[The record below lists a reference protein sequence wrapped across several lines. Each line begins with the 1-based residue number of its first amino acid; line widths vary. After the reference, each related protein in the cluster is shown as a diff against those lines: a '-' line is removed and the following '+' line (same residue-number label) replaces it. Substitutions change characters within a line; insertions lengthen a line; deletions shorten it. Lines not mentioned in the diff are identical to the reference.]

1 MIPVVLSGGSGSRLW
16 PLSRAH
22 YPKQF
27 IPLAGE
33 QTMLQDTLGRL
44 QGLQAEALSPLMICN
59 EQHRFMV
66 AEQLR
71 EINVIAKNILLEPVG
86 RNTAPAV
93 ALAALAAAP
102 DDILL
107 VLPADHVIDDIP
119 AFHRAIELACR
130 EAEKGALVTFGVV
143 PTSAQ
148 TGYGYIQVAGAA
160 DAGINTNANTNTNT
174 NTNTNANTNG
184 GLTAQR
190 IAQFVEKPDLATAQA
205 YVDSGDYYWNSG
217 MFAFKASRYLEELGR
232 YQLDMLNACRA
243 ALGAASVDLDFT
255 RIDAELFAACPADS
269 IDYAVMEKTDNAV
282 VIPLAAGWS
291 DIGSWSA
298 LWDVSEK
305 DERGNSCKGDVLMVD
320 THNSYLHTNGRLLAT
335 VGVSNLVVVETDDA
349 VLVADKSRV
358 QDVKAVVNQLQ
369 ARARSEGESHRKVYR
384 PWGMYDSI
392 AMNGRYQAKRIV
404 VKPGARLSL
413 QMHHHR
419 AEHWIVVQG
428 TGLVTRGDEKILL
441 SVNESTYIPIGMAH
455 RLENP
460 GVIPLEIIEV
470 QTGDY
475 LGEDDIVRFDDQYG
489 RVAESNTLKK

>member
-27 IPLAGE
+27 IPLASE
-33 QTMLQDTLGRL
+33 QTMLQETLGRL
-44 QGLQAEALSPLMICN
+44 QGLASQPLSPLVICN

-71 EINVIAKNILLEPVG
+71 EIDLQAKSILLEPVG

-102 DDILL
+102 DEILL
-107 VLPADHVIDDIP
+107 VLPADHVIEDMT
-119 AFHRAIELACR
+119 AFHRAIELACS

-148 TGYGYIQVAGAA
+148 TGYGYIQAASDGGA
-160 DAGINTNANTNTNT
+160 DKT
-174 NTNTNANTNG
+174 
-184 GLTAQR
+184 GLVAQR
-190 IAQFVEKPDLATAQA
+190 IQQFVEKPDLATAQA

-217 MFAFKASRYLEELGR
+217 MFAFKAARYLEELQR
-232 YQLDMLNACRA
+232 FQPAMLSACRA
-243 ALGAASVDLDFT
+243 AFDGASVDSDFT
-255 RIDAELFAACPADS
+255 RLDKVAFAACPDDS

-282 VIPLAAGWS
+282 VIPLDAGWS

-298 LWDVSEK
+298 LWDISAK
-305 DERGNSCKGDVLMVD
+305 DEQGNTCKGDVLAVD
-320 THNSYLHTNGRLLAT
+320 TENSYLHSNGRLLAT
-335 VGVSNLVVVETDDA
+335 VGIKDLVVVETDDA

-369 ARARSEGESHRKVYR
+369 AQGRSERESHRKVYR
-384 PWGMYDSI
+384 PWGFYDSI
-392 AMNGRYQAKRIV
+392 AANGRYQAKRIV
-404 VKPGARLSL
+404 VNPGARLSL
-413 QMHHHR
+413 QKHYHR
-419 AEHWIVVQG
+419 AEHWVVVQG
-428 TGLVTRGDEKILL
+428 TGLVTRGEEEVILA
-441 SVNESTYIPIGMAH
+441 VNESIYIPLGMKH

-460 GVIPLEIIEV
+460 GLIPLEIIEV

-489 RVAESNTLKK
+489 RAEEK

>member
-27 IPLAGE
+27 IPLASE
-33 QTMLQDTLGRL
+33 QTMLQETLGRL
-44 QGLQAEALSPLMICN
+44 QGLRAEALSPLVICN

-71 EINVIAKNILLEPVG
+71 EMDVVAQNILLEPVG

-107 VLPADHVIDDIP
+107 VLPADHVIENIT
-119 AFHRAIELACR
+119 AFHDAIELACS
-130 EAEKGALVTFGVV
+130 EADKGALVTFGVV
-143 PTSAQ
+143 PTSVQ
-148 TGYGYIQVAGAA
+148 TGYGYIQAASTEGA
-160 DAGINTNANTNTNT
+160 
-174 NTNTNANTNG
+174 
-184 GLTAQR
+184 GLTAQS
-190 IAQFVEKPDLATAQA
+190 IQQFVEKPDLATAQT
-205 YVDSGDYYWNSG
+205 YVDSGDYFWNSG
-217 MFAFKASRYLEELGR
+217 MFAFKASRYLDELES
-232 YQLDMLNACRA
+232 YQPEMLSACRA
-243 ALGAASVDLDFT
+243 AFEGASVDLDFT
-255 RIDAELFAACPADS
+255 RLDEVAFSACPDDS
-269 IDYAVMEKTDNAV
+269 IDYAVMEKTDSAV
-282 VIPLAAGWS
+282 VIPLDAGWS

-298 LWDVSEK
+298 LWDISDK
-305 DERGNSCKGDVLMVD
+305 DEQGNTCKGDVLAVD
-320 THNSYLHTNGRLLAT
+320 THDSYLHTNGRLLAT
-335 VGVSNLVVVETDDA
+335 VGVKDLVVVETDDA

-369 ARARSEGESHRKVYR
+369 AQGRSERESHRKVYR

-392 AMNGRYQAKRIV
+392 AANGRYQTKRIV
-404 VKPGARLSL
+404 VNPGARLSL
-413 QMHHHR
+413 QKHYHR
-419 AEHWIVVQG
+419 AEHWVVVQG
-428 TGLVTRGDEKILL
+428 TGLVTRGDEEVIL
-441 SVNESTYIPIGMAH
+441 SVNESIYIPIGMKH

-489 RVAESNTLKK
+489 RAEKK

>member
-27 IPLAGE
+27 IPLASE
-33 QTMLQDTLGRL
+33 QTMLQETLGRL
-44 QGLQAEALSPLMICN
+44 QGLHSEALSPLVICN

-71 EINVIAKNILLEPVG
+71 EMDVVAQNILLEPVG

-107 VLPADHVIDDIP
+107 VLPADHVIENIT
-119 AFHRAIELACR
+119 AFHSAIELACS
-130 EAEKGALVTFGVV
+130 EAVKGALVTFGVV

-148 TGYGYIQVAGAA
+148 TGYGYIQAA
-160 DAGINTNANTNTNT
+160 STGKLGEG
-174 NTNTNANTNG
+174 G
-184 GLTAQR
+184 GLTAHS
-190 IAQFVEKPDLATAQA
+190 IHQFVEKPDLATAQA

-217 MFAFKASRYLEELGR
+217 MFAFKAGRYLEELTR
-232 YQLDMLNACRA
+232 YQPEMLSACQA
-243 ALGAASVDLDFT
+243 AFDGASVDLDFT
-255 RIDAELFAACPADS
+255 RLDKAAFSACPDDS

-282 VIPLAAGWS
+282 VIPLDAGWS

-298 LWDVSEK
+298 LWDISDK
-305 DERGNSCKGDVLMVD
+305 DEQGNTCKGDVLAVD
-320 THNSYLHTNGRLLAT
+320 THDSYLHTNGRLLAT
-335 VGVSNLVVVETDDA
+335 VGIKDLVVVETDDA

-358 QDVKAVVNQLQ
+358 QDVKTVVNQLQ
-369 ARARSEGESHRKVYR
+369 AQGRSERESHRKVYR

-392 AMNGRYQAKRIV
+392 AANGRYQTKRIV
-404 VKPGARLSL
+404 VNPGARLSL
-413 QMHHHR
+413 QKHYHR
-419 AEHWIVVQG
+419 AEHWVVVQG
-428 TGLVTRGDEKILL
+428 TGLVTRGDEEVIL
-441 SVNESTYIPIGMAH
+441 SVNESIYIPIGMKH
-455 RLENP
+455 RLDNP
-460 GVIPLEIIEV
+460 GIIPLEIIEV

-489 RVAESNTLKK
+489 RAEEK

>member
-27 IPLAGE
+27 IPLASE
-33 QTMLQDTLGRL
+33 QTMLQETLSRL
-44 QGLQAEALSPLMICN
+44 QGLSAEALSPLVICN

-71 EINVIAKNILLEPVG
+71 EMDVVAKNILLEPVG

-107 VLPADHVIDDIP
+107 VLPADHVIENIT
-119 AFHRAIELACR
+119 AFHSAIELACS
-130 EAEKGALVTFGVV
+130 EAERGALVTFGVV
-143 PTSAQ
+143 PTAAE
-148 TGYGYIQVAGAA
+148 TGYGYIQAA
-160 DAGINTNANTNTNT
+160 STGKSDEST
-174 NTNTNANTNG
+174 
-184 GLTAQR
+184 GLTAHSIQ
-190 IAQFVEKPDLATAQA
+190 QFVEKPDLATAQA

-217 MFAFKASRYLEELGR
+217 MFAFKAGRYLEELER
-232 YQLDMLNACRA
+232 YQPEMLSACRA
-243 ALGAASVDLDFT
+243 AFDGASVDLDFT
-255 RIDAELFAACPADS
+255 RLDKAAFSACPDDS
-269 IDYAVMEKTDNAV
+269 IDYAVMEKTDSAV
-282 VIPLAAGWS
+282 VIPLDAGWS

-298 LWDVSEK
+298 LWDISEK
-305 DERGNSCKGDVLMVD
+305 DDQGNTCKGDVLAVD
-320 THNSYLHTNGRLLAT
+320 THDSYLHTNGRLLAT
-335 VGVSNLVVVETDDA
+335 VGIKDLVVVETDDA

-358 QDVKAVVNQLQ
+358 QDVKTIVNQLQ
-369 ARARSEGESHRKVYR
+369 AQGRGERESHRKVYR

-392 AMNGRYQAKRIV
+392 AANGRYQAKRIV

-413 QMHHHR
+413 QKHYHR
-419 AEHWIVVQG
+419 AEHWVVVQG
-428 TGLVTRGDEKILL
+428 TGLVTRGDDEVML
-441 SVNESTYIPIGMAH
+441 SVNESIYIPIGTKH

-489 RVAESNTLKK
+489 RAEKK

>member
-27 IPLAGE
+27 IPLASE
-33 QTMLQDTLGRL
+33 QTMLQETLGRL
-44 QGLQAEALSPLMICN
+44 QGLHSEALSPLVICN

-71 EINVIAKNILLEPVG
+71 EMDLVAQNILLEPVG

-93 ALAALAAAP
+93 ALAALAATP

-107 VLPADHVIDDIP
+107 VLPADHVINDIG
-119 AFHRAIELACR
+119 AFHSAIELACR

-148 TGYGYIQVAGAA
+148 TGYGYIQAA
-160 DAGINTNANTNTNT
+160 S
-174 NTNTNANTNG
+174 G
-184 GLTAQR
+184 GKLGEDGLAAQR
-190 IAQFVEKPDLATAQA
+190 IQQFVEKPDLATAQA

-217 MFAFKASRYLEELGR
+217 MFAFKAGRYLEELAR
-232 YQLDMLNACRA
+232 YQPAMLNACRA
-243 ALGAASVDLDFT
+243 AFDGASVDLDFT
-255 RIDAELFAACPADS
+255 RLDKAAFSACPDDS
-269 IDYAVMEKTDNAV
+269 IDYAVMEKTDSAV
-282 VIPLAAGWS
+282 VIPLDAGWS

-298 LWDVSEK
+298 LWDISEK
-305 DERGNSCKGDVLMVD
+305 DAQGNTCKGDVLAVD
-320 THNSYLHTNGRLLAT
+320 THDSYLHTNGRLLAT
-335 VGVSNLVVVETDDA
+335 VGIKNLVVVETDDA

-369 ARARSEGESHRKVYR
+369 AQGRSERESHRKVYR

-392 AMNGRYQAKRIV
+392 AANGRYQTKRIV
-404 VKPGARLSL
+404 VNPGARLSL
-413 QMHHHR
+413 QKHYHR
-419 AEHWIVVQG
+419 AEHWVVVQG
-428 TGLVTRGDEKILL
+428 TGLVTRGDEEVIL
-441 SVNESTYIPIGMAH
+441 SVNESIYIPIGMKH

-489 RVAESNTLKK
+489 RAEEK

>member
-27 IPLAGE
+27 IPLASE
-33 QTMLQDTLGRL
+33 KTMLQETLGRL
-44 QGLQAEALSPLMICN
+44 QGLHSEALSPLVICN

-71 EINVIAKNILLEPVG
+71 EIDVTAQHILLEPVG

-93 ALAALAAAP
+93 ALAALAAAS

-107 VLPADHVIDDIP
+107 VLPADHAINDVKS
-119 AFHRAIELACR
+119 FHCAIELACS
-130 EAEKGALVTFGVV
+130 EAEQGALVTFGVV

-148 TGYGYIQVAGAA
+148 TGYGYIQASNNEAVPVAG
-160 DAGINTNANTNTNT
+160 
-174 NTNTNANTNG
+174 
-184 GLTAQR
+184 LSAQGVE
-190 IAQFVEKPDLATAQA
+190 QFVEKPDLATAQA

-217 MFAFKASRYLEELGR
+217 MFAFKAGRYLEELAR
-232 YQLDMLNACRA
+232 YQPEMLNACRA
-243 ALGAASVDLDFT
+243 AFDGASVDMDFMRLDKAAFS
-255 RIDAELFAACPADS
+255 ACPDDS
-269 IDYAVMEKTDNAV
+269 IDYAVMEKTDNAL
-282 VIPLAAGWS
+282 VIPLDAGWS

-298 LWDVSEK
+298 LWDISDK
-305 DERGNSCKGDVLMVD
+305 DAQGNTCKGDVLAVD
-320 THNSYLHTNGRLLAT
+320 TENSYLHTNGRLLAT
-335 VGVSNLVVVETDDA
+335 VGIKDLVVVETDDA

-358 QDVKAVVNQLQ
+358 QDVKEVVNRLQ
-369 ARARSEGESHRKVYR
+369 AAGRSERESHRKVYR
-384 PWGMYDSI
+384 PWGFYDSL
-392 AMNGRYQAKRIV
+392 AANGRYQTKRIV
-404 VKPGARLSL
+404 VNPGARLSL
-413 QMHHHR
+413 QKHYHR
-419 AEHWIVVQG
+419 AEHWVVVQG
-428 TGLVTRGDEKILL
+428 TGLVTRGDEEVIL
-441 SVNESTYIPIGMAH
+441 SVNESIYIPIGMKH

-489 RVAESNTLKK
+489 RAEGK

>member
-27 IPLAGE
+27 IPLASE
-33 QTMLQDTLGRL
+33 QTMLQETLSRL
-44 QGLQAEALSPLMICN
+44 QGLQSEALSPLVICN

-71 EINVIAKNILLEPVG
+71 EMDLTAQGILLEPVG

-93 ALAALAAAP
+93 ALAALAAAE
-102 DDILL
+102 DEVLL
-107 VLPADHVIDDIP
+107 VLPADHVINDIA
-119 AFHRAIELACR
+119 AFHSAIALACS

-148 TGYGYIQVAGAA
+148 TGYGYIQAA
-160 DAGINTNANTNTNT
+160 SGGELDE
-174 NTNTNANTNG
+174 G
-184 GLTAQR
+184 GLAAQR
-190 IAQFVEKPDLATAQA
+190 IQQFVEKPDLATAQA

-217 MFAFKASRYLEELGR
+217 MFAFKAGRYLEELER
-232 YQLDMLNACRA
+232 YQPEMLNACRA
-243 ALGAASVDLDFT
+243 AFEGASVDMDFT
-255 RIDAELFAACPADS
+255 RLDKAAFAACPDDS
-269 IDYAVMEKTDNAV
+269 IDYAVMEKTDSAV
-282 VIPLAAGWS
+282 VIPLDAGWS

-298 LWDVSEK
+298 LWDISEK
-305 DERGNSCKGDVLMVD
+305 DAQGNTCKGDVLAVD
-320 THNSYLHTNGRLLAT
+320 THDSYLHTNGRLLAT
-335 VGVSNLVVVETDDA
+335 VGIKNLVVVETDDA

-369 ARARSEGESHRKVYR
+369 AQGRSERESHRKVYR

-392 AMNGRYQAKRIV
+392 AANGRYQTKRIV
-404 VKPGARLSL
+404 VNPGARLSL

-419 AEHWIVVQG
+419 AEHWVVVQG
-428 TGLVTRGDEKILL
+428 TGLVTRGDEEVIL
-441 SVNESTYIPIGMAH
+441 SVNESIYIPIGMKH

-489 RVAESNTLKK
+489 RAEEK

>member
-27 IPLAGE
+27 IPLASE
-33 QTMLQDTLGRL
+33 QTMLQETLGRL
-44 QGLQAEALSPLMICN
+44 QGLSADTLSPLVICN

-71 EINVIAKNILLEPVG
+71 EMDVVAQNILLEPVG

-93 ALAALAAAP
+93 ALAALAANA

-107 VLPADHVIDDIP
+107 VLPADHVIDDIS
-119 AFHRAIELACR
+119 AFHSAIELACS
-130 EAEKGALVTFGVV
+130 EAEKGSLVTFGVV

-148 TGYGYIQVAGAA
+148 TGYGYIQAA
-160 DAGINTNANTNTNT
+160 SDGKPGE
-174 NTNTNANTNG
+174 G
-184 GLTAQR
+184 GLAAQR

-217 MFAFKASRYLEELGR
+217 MFAFKAGRYLEELAR
-232 YQLDMLNACRA
+232 YQPEILNACRA
-243 ALGAASVDLDFT
+243 AFDGASVDCDFT
-255 RIDAELFAACPADS
+255 RLDKAAFAACPDDS
-269 IDYAVMEKTDNAV
+269 IDYAVMEKTESAV
-282 VIPLAAGWS
+282 VIPLDAGWS

-298 LWDVSEK
+298 LWDISDK
-305 DERGNSCKGDVLMVD
+305 DAQGNTCKGDVLAVD
-320 THNSYLHTNGRLLAT
+320 THDSYLHTNGRLLAT
-335 VGVSNLVVVETDDA
+335 VGIKNLVVVETDDA

-358 QDVKAVVNQLQ
+358 QDVKAVVNQLKAQ
-369 ARARSEGESHRKVYR
+369 GRSERESHRKVYR

-392 AMNGRYQAKRIV
+392 AANGRYQTKRIV
-404 VKPGARLSL
+404 VNPGARLSL
-413 QMHHHR
+413 QKHYHR
-419 AEHWIVVQG
+419 AEHWVVVQG
-428 TGLVTRGDEKILL
+428 TGLVTRGDEEVIL
-441 SVNESTYIPIGMAH
+441 SVNESIYIPIGMKH

-489 RVAESNTLKK
+489 RAEEK

>member
-27 IPLAGE
+27 IPLASE
-33 QTMLQDTLGRL
+33 QTMLQETLGRL
-44 QGLQAEALSPLMICN
+44 QGLHSEALSPLVICN
-59 EQHRFMV
+59 EQHRFIV

-71 EINVIAKNILLEPVG
+71 EIDLVAQNILLEPVG

-93 ALAALAAAP
+93 ALAALAASS

-107 VLPADHVIDDIP
+107 VLPADHVINDIG
-119 AFHRAIELACR
+119 AFHSAIELACS

-148 TGYGYIQVAGAA
+148 TGYGYIQAASAGKSDEGAELA
-160 DAGINTNANTNTNT
+160 
-174 NTNTNANTNG
+174 
-184 GLTAQR
+184 AQR
-190 IAQFVEKPDLATAQA
+190 IQQFVEKPDLATAQA

-217 MFAFKASRYLEELGR
+217 MFAFKAGRYLEELER
-232 YQLDMLNACRA
+232 YQPEILNACRA
-243 ALGAASVDLDFT
+243 AFDGASVDCDFT
-255 RIDAELFAACPADS
+255 RLDKAAFAACPDDS
-269 IDYAVMEKTDNAV
+269 IDYAVMEKTESAV
-282 VIPLAAGWS
+282 VIPLDAGWS

-298 LWDVSEK
+298 LWDISDK
-305 DERGNSCKGDVLMVD
+305 DAQGNTCKGDVLAVD
-320 THNSYLHTNGRLLAT
+320 THDSYLHTNGRLLAT
-335 VGVSNLVVVETDDA
+335 VGIKNLVVVETDDA

-358 QDVKAVVNQLQ
+358 QDVKAVVNQLKAQ
-369 ARARSEGESHRKVYR
+369 GRSERESHRKVYR

-392 AMNGRYQAKRIV
+392 AANGRYQTKRIV
-404 VKPGARLSL
+404 VNPGARLSL
-413 QMHHHR
+413 QKHYHR
-419 AEHWIVVQG
+419 AEHWVVVQG
-428 TGLVTRGDEKILL
+428 TGLVTRGDEEVIL
-441 SVNESTYIPIGMAH
+441 SVNESIYIPIGMKH

-489 RVAESNTLKK
+489 RAEEK

>member
-27 IPLAGE
+27 IPLASE
-33 QTMLQDTLGRL
+33 QTMLQETLGRL
-44 QGLQAEALSPLMICN
+44 QGFHAEALSPLVICN

-71 EINVIAKNILLEPVG
+71 EMELEAKNILLEPVG

-93 ALAALAAAP
+93 ALAALAASP

-107 VLPADHVIDDIP
+107 ILPADHVIDDVS
-119 AFHRAIELACR
+119 AFHTAIELACG

-143 PTSAQ
+143 PTAAQ
-148 TGYGYIQVAGAA
+148 TGYGYIQAA
-160 DAGINTNANTNTNT
+160 SDGKSAE
-174 NTNTNANTNG
+174 G
-184 GLTAQR
+184 GLSALR
-190 IAQFVEKPDLATAQA
+190 IQQFVEKPDLATAQA

-232 YQLDMLNACRA
+232 FQPEMLRACRA
-243 ALGAASVDLDFT
+243 AFDGASVDSDFT
-255 RIDAELFAACPADS
+255 RLDKAAFSACPSDS

-282 VIPLAAGWS
+282 VIPLDAGWS

-298 LWDVSEK
+298 LWDISDK
-305 DERGNSCKGDVLMVD
+305 DEQGNTCKGDVLTVD

-335 VGVSNLVVVETDDA
+335 VGIKDLVVVETDDA

-358 QDVKAVVNQLQ
+358 QDVKAVVNRLQ
-369 ARARSEGESHRKVYR
+369 AEGRSERESHRKVYR
-384 PWGMYDSI
+384 PWGFYDSL
-392 AMNGRYQAKRIV
+392 AANGRYQTKRIV
-404 VKPGARLSL
+404 VNPGARLSL
-413 QMHHHR
+413 QKHYHR
-419 AEHWIVVQG
+419 AEHWVVVQG
-428 TGLVTRGDEKILL
+428 TGLVTRGDEEVIL
-441 SVNESTYIPIGMAH
+441 SVNESIYIPIGMKH

-475 LGEDDIVRFDDQYG
+475 LGEDDIVRYDDQYG
-489 RVAESNTLKK
+489 RAAEK

>member
-27 IPLAGE
+27 IPLASE
-33 QTMLQDTLGRL
+33 QTMLQATLGRL
-44 QGLQAEALSPLMICN
+44 QGLGVEALLPLVICN

-71 EINVIAKNILLEPVG
+71 EIEVVAQNILLEPVG

-93 ALAALAAAP
+93 ALAALAAGP

-107 VLPADHVIDDIP
+107 VLPADHVIENIT
-119 AFHRAIELACR
+119 AFHSAIELARC

-148 TGYGYIQVAGAA
+148 TGYGYIQA
-160 DAGINTNANTNTNT
+160 ANT
-174 NTNTNANTNG
+174 G
-184 GLTAQR
+184 SSGLIAQS
-190 IAQFVEKPDLATAQA
+190 IKQFVEKPDLATAQA
-205 YVDSGDYYWNSG
+205 YVASGDYYWNSG

-232 YQLDMLNACRA
+232 YQPEILSACRA
-243 ALGAASVDLDFT
+243 AFDGASVDLDFT
-255 RIDAELFAACPADS
+255 RLDKATFSVCPDDS
-269 IDYAVMEKTDNAV
+269 IDYAVMEKTDSAV
-282 VIPLAAGWS
+282 VIPLDAGWS

-298 LWDVSEK
+298 LWDISEK
-305 DERGNSCKGDVLMVD
+305 DEQGNTCKGDVLVVD
-320 THNSYLHTNGRLLAT
+320 THDSYLHTNGRLLAT
-335 VGVSNLVVVETDDA
+335 VGIKGLVVVETDDA
-349 VLVADKSRV
+349 VLVADKGRV
-358 QDVKAVVNQLQ
+358 QDVKTVVNQLQ
-369 ARARSEGESHRKVYR
+369 AQGRSERESHRKVYR

-392 AMNGRYQAKRIV
+392 AANGRYQTKRIV
-404 VKPGARLSL
+404 VNPGARLSL
-413 QMHHHR
+413 QKHYHR
-419 AEHWIVVQG
+419 AEHWVVVQG
-428 TGLVTRGDEKILL
+428 TGLVTRGDEEVIL
-441 SVNESTYIPIGMAH
+441 SVNESIYIPIGMKH

-489 RVAESNTLKK
+489 RAEKK

>member
-27 IPLAGE
+27 IPLASE
-33 QTMLQDTLGRL
+33 QTMLQETLGRL
-44 QGLQAEALSPLMICN
+44 QGLSAEALSPLVICN

-71 EINVIAKNILLEPVG
+71 ELDVLAKGILLEPVG

-102 DDILL
+102 DEILL
-107 VLPADHVIDDIP
+107 VLPADHVINDIG
-119 AFHRAIELACR
+119 AFHSAIELACR

-148 TGYGYIQVAGAA
+148 TGYGYIQAASEGVASE
-160 DAGINTNANTNTNT
+160 
-174 NTNTNANTNG
+174 G
-184 GLTAQR
+184 GLVAQR
-190 IAQFVEKPDLATAQA
+190 IQQFVEKPDLATAQA

-217 MFAFKASRYLEELGR
+217 MFAFKAGRYLEELAR
-232 YQLDMLNACRA
+232 FQPDMLNACRA
-243 ALGAASVDLDFT
+243 AFDGARVDMDFT
-255 RIDAELFAACPADS
+255 RLDKAAFSACPDDS

-282 VIPLAAGWS
+282 VIPLDAGWS

-298 LWDVSEK
+298 LWDISAK
-305 DERGNSCKGDVLMVD
+305 DEQGNSCKGDVLAVD
-320 THNSYLHTNGRLLAT
+320 THDSYLHSNGRLLAT
-335 VGVSNLVVVETDDA
+335 VGIKDLVVVETDDA
-349 VLVADKSRV
+349 ILVADKSRV
-358 QDVKAVVNQLQ
+358 QDVKTVVNQLKAQ
-369 ARARSEGESHRKVYR
+369 GRSERESHRKVYR
-384 PWGMYDSI
+384 PWGFYDSI
-392 AMNGRYQAKRIV
+392 AANGRYQAKRIV
-404 VKPGARLSL
+404 VNPGARLSL
-413 QMHHHR
+413 QKHYHR
-419 AEHWIVVQG
+419 AEHWVVVQG
-428 TGLVTRGDEKILL
+428 TGLVTRGEEELTL
-441 SVNESTYIPIGMAH
+441 AVNESIYIPIGMKH

-460 GVIPLEIIEV
+460 GRIPLEIIEV

-489 RVAESNTLKK
+489 RAEEK

>member
-27 IPLAGE
+27 IPLASE
-33 QTMLQDTLGRL
+33 QTMLQETLGRL
-44 QGLQAEALSPLMICN
+44 QGLSADTLSPLVICN

-71 EINVIAKNILLEPVG
+71 EMDVVAQNILLEPVG

-93 ALAALAAAP
+93 ALAALAANA

-107 VLPADHVIDDIP
+107 VLPADHVIDDIS
-119 AFHRAIELACR
+119 AFHSAIELACS

-148 TGYGYIQVAGAA
+148 TGYGYIQAA
-160 DAGINTNANTNTNT
+160 SDGKPGE
-174 NTNTNANTNG
+174 G
-184 GLTAQR
+184 GLAAQR

-217 MFAFKASRYLEELGR
+217 MFAFKAGRYLEELER
-232 YQLDMLNACRA
+232 YQPEILNACRA
-243 ALGAASVDLDFT
+243 AFDGASVDCDFT
-255 RIDAELFAACPADS
+255 RLDKAAFAACPDDS
-269 IDYAVMEKTDNAV
+269 IDYAVMEKTESAV
-282 VIPLAAGWS
+282 VIPLDAGWS

-298 LWDVSEK
+298 LWDISDK
-305 DERGNSCKGDVLMVD
+305 DAQGNTCKGDVLAVD
-320 THNSYLHTNGRLLAT
+320 THDSYLHTNGRLLAT
-335 VGVSNLVVVETDDA
+335 VGIKNLVVVETDDA

-358 QDVKAVVNQLQ
+358 QDVKAVVNQLKAQ
-369 ARARSEGESHRKVYR
+369 GRSERESHRKVYR

-392 AMNGRYQAKRIV
+392 AANGRYQTKRIV
-404 VKPGARLSL
+404 VNPGARLSL
-413 QMHHHR
+413 QKHYHR
-419 AEHWIVVQG
+419 AEHWVVVQG
-428 TGLVTRGDEKILL
+428 TGLVTRGDEEVIL
-441 SVNESTYIPIGMAH
+441 SVNESIYIPIGMKH

-489 RVAESNTLKK
+489 RAEEK

>member
-27 IPLAGE
+27 IPLASE
-33 QTMLQDTLGRL
+33 QTMLQETLGRL
-44 QGLQAEALSPLMICN
+44 QGLRAEALSPLVICN

-71 EINVIAKNILLEPVG
+71 EMDVVAQNILLEPVG

-107 VLPADHVIDDIP
+107 VLPADHVIENIT
-119 AFHRAIELACR
+119 AFHSAIELACS

-148 TGYGYIQVAGAA
+148 TGYGYIQAA
-160 DAGINTNANTNTNT
+160 SAEAS
-174 NTNTNANTNG
+174 
-184 GLTAQR
+184 GLTAHSIQ
-190 IAQFVEKPDLATAQA
+190 QFVEKPDLATAQA

-217 MFAFKASRYLEELGR
+217 MFAFKAGRYLEELER
-232 YQLDMLNACRA
+232 YQPEMLSACRA
-243 ALGAASVDLDFT
+243 AFDGSSVDLDFT
-255 RIDAELFAACPADS
+255 RLDEAAFSACPDDS
-269 IDYAVMEKTDNAV
+269 IDYAVMEKTDSAV
-282 VIPLAAGWS
+282 VIPLDAGWS

-298 LWDVSEK
+298 LWDISEK
-305 DERGNSCKGDVLMVD
+305 DEQGNTCKGDVLAVD
-320 THNSYLHTNGRLLAT
+320 THDSYLHTNGRLLAT
-335 VGVSNLVVVETDDA
+335 VGIKDLVVVETDDA

-358 QDVKAVVNQLQ
+358 QDVKTVVNQLQ
-369 ARARSEGESHRKVYR
+369 AQGRSERESHRKVYR

-392 AMNGRYQAKRIV
+392 AANSRYQTKRIV
-404 VKPGARLSL
+404 VNPGARLSL
-413 QMHHHR
+413 QKHYHR
-419 AEHWIVVQG
+419 AEHWVVVQG
-428 TGLVTRGDEKILL
+428 TGLVTRGDEEVVL
-441 SVNESTYIPIGMAH
+441 SVNESVYIPIGMTH

-489 RVAESNTLKK
+489 RVEEK

>member
-27 IPLAGE
+27 IPLASE
-33 QTMLQDTLGRL
+33 QTMLQETLGRL
-44 QGLQAEALSPLMICN
+44 QSLSTEALSPLVICN

-71 EINVIAKNILLEPVG
+71 EMDLVAKNILLEPVG

-107 VLPADHVIDDIP
+107 VLPADHVINDIS
-119 AFHRAIELACR
+119 AFHSAIELACS

-143 PTSAQ
+143 PTAAE
-148 TGYGYIQVAGAA
+148 TGYGYIQAVSTGKS
-160 DAGINTNANTNTNT
+160 DEST
-174 NTNTNANTNG
+174 
-184 GLTAQR
+184 GLTAHSIQ
-190 IAQFVEKPDLATAQA
+190 QFVEKPDLATAQA

-217 MFAFKASRYLEELGR
+217 MFAFKAGRYLEELER
-232 YQLDMLNACRA
+232 YQPEMLNACRA
-243 ALGAASVDLDFT
+243 AFDGASVDCDFT
-255 RIDAELFAACPADS
+255 RLDKEAFAACPDDS
-269 IDYAVMEKTDNAV
+269 IDYAVMEKTDSAV
-282 VIPLAAGWS
+282 VIPLDAGWS

-298 LWDVSEK
+298 LWDISDK
-305 DERGNSCKGDVLMVD
+305 DTQGNTCKGDVLTVD
-320 THNSYLHTNGRLLAT
+320 THDSYLHTNGRLLAT
-335 VGVSNLVVVETDDA
+335 VGIKNLVVVETDDA

-369 ARARSEGESHRKVYR
+369 AQGRGERDSHRKVYR

-392 AMNGRYQAKRIV
+392 AANGRYQTKRIV
-404 VKPGARLSL
+404 VNPGARLSL
-413 QMHHHR
+413 QKHYHR
-419 AEHWIVVQG
+419 AEHWVVVQG
-428 TGLVTRGDEKILL
+428 TGLVTRGDEEVML
-441 SVNESTYIPIGMAH
+441 SVNESIYIPIGMKH

-475 LGEDDIVRFDDQYG
+475 LGEDDIVRYDDQYG
-489 RVAESNTLKK
+489 RAEEK

>member
-27 IPLAGE
+27 IPLVSE
-33 QTMLQDTLGRL
+33 QTMLQETLGRL
-44 QGLQAEALSPLMICN
+44 QGLHSKALSPLVICN

-71 EINVIAKNILLEPVG
+71 EMDVVAKNILLEPVG

-107 VLPADHVIDDIP
+107 VLPADHVIENIT
-119 AFHRAIELACR
+119 AFHSAIELACS
-130 EAEKGALVTFGVV
+130 EAERGALVTFGVV
-143 PTSAQ
+143 PTAAE
-148 TGYGYIQVAGAA
+148 TGYGYIQAA
-160 DAGINTNANTNTNT
+160 STGKSDEST
-174 NTNTNANTNG
+174 
-184 GLTAQR
+184 GLTAHSIQ
-190 IAQFVEKPDLATAQA
+190 QFVEKPDLATAQA

-217 MFAFKASRYLEELGR
+217 MFAFKAGRYLEELER
-232 YQLDMLNACRA
+232 YQPEMLSACRA
-243 ALGAASVDLDFT
+243 AFDGASVDLDFT
-255 RIDAELFAACPADS
+255 RLDKAAFSACPDDS
-269 IDYAVMEKTDNAV
+269 IDYAVMEKTDSAV
-282 VIPLAAGWS
+282 VIPLDAGWS

-298 LWDVSEK
+298 LWDISEK
-305 DERGNSCKGDVLMVD
+305 DDQGNTCKGDVLAVD
-320 THNSYLHTNGRLLAT
+320 THDSYLHTNGRLLAT
-335 VGVSNLVVVETDDA
+335 VGIKDLVVVETDDA

-358 QDVKAVVNQLQ
+358 QDVKTIVNQLQ
-369 ARARSEGESHRKVYR
+369 AQGRGERESHRKVYR

-392 AMNGRYQAKRIV
+392 AANGRYQAKRIV

-413 QMHHHR
+413 QKHYHR
-419 AEHWIVVQG
+419 AEHWVVVQG
-428 TGLVTRGDEKILL
+428 TGLVTRGDDEVML
-441 SVNESTYIPIGMAH
+441 SVNESIYIPIGTKH

-489 RVAESNTLKK
+489 RAEKK

>member
-27 IPLAGE
+27 IPLASE
-33 QTMLQDTLGRL
+33 QTMLQETLSRL
-44 QGLQAEALSPLMICN
+44 QGLQSEALSPLVICN

-71 EINVIAKNILLEPVG
+71 EMDLTAQGILLEPVG

-93 ALAALAAAP
+93 ALAALAAAE
-102 DDILL
+102 DEVLL
-107 VLPADHVIDDIP
+107 VLPADHVINDIA
-119 AFHRAIELACR
+119 AFHSAIALACS

-148 TGYGYIQVAGAA
+148 TGYGYIQAA
-160 DAGINTNANTNTNT
+160 SGGELDG
-174 NTNTNANTNG
+174 G
-184 GLTAQR
+184 GLAAQR
-190 IAQFVEKPDLATAQA
+190 IQQFVEKPDLATAQA
-205 YVDSGDYYWNSG
+205 YVDSGDHYWNSG
-217 MFAFKASRYLEELGR
+217 MFAFKAGRYLEELER
-232 YQLDMLNACRA
+232 YQPEMLNACRA
-243 ALGAASVDLDFT
+243 AFEGASVDMDFT
-255 RIDAELFAACPADS
+255 RLDKAAFSACPDDS
-269 IDYAVMEKTDNAV
+269 IDYAVMEKTDSAV
-282 VIPLAAGWS
+282 VIPLDAGWR

-298 LWDVSEK
+298 LWDISEK
-305 DERGNSCKGDVLMVD
+305 DAQGNTCKGDVLAVD
-320 THNSYLHTNGRLLAT
+320 THDSYLHTNGRLLAT
-335 VGVSNLVVVETDDA
+335 VGIKNLVVVETDDA

-369 ARARSEGESHRKVYR
+369 AQGRSERESHRKVYR

-392 AMNGRYQAKRIV
+392 AANGRYQTKRIV
-404 VKPGARLSL
+404 VNPGARLSL

-419 AEHWIVVQG
+419 AEHWVVVQG
-428 TGLVTRGDEKILL
+428 TGLVTRGDEEVIL
-441 SVNESTYIPIGMAH
+441 SVNESIYIPIGMKH

-489 RVAESNTLKK
+489 RAEEK

>member
-27 IPLAGE
+27 IPLASE
-33 QTMLQDTLGRL
+33 KTMLQETLGRL
-44 QGLQAEALSPLMICN
+44 QGLHSESLSPLVICN

-71 EINVIAKNILLEPVG
+71 EIDLVAKNILLEPVG

-102 DDILL
+102 SDILL
-107 VLPADHVIDDIP
+107 VLPADHVIDDIA
-119 AFHRAIELACR
+119 AFHSAIELACC

-143 PTSAQ
+143 PTAAE
-148 TGYGYIQVAGAA
+148 TGYGYIQAA
-160 DAGINTNANTNTNT
+160 STGKSDEST
-174 NTNTNANTNG
+174 
-184 GLTAQR
+184 GLTAHSIQ
-190 IAQFVEKPDLATAQA
+190 QFVEKPDLATAQA

-217 MFAFKASRYLEELGR
+217 MFAFKAGRYLEELER
-232 YQLDMLNACRA
+232 YQPEMLSACRA
-243 ALGAASVDLDFT
+243 AFDGASVDLDFT
-255 RIDAELFAACPADS
+255 RLDKAAFSACPDDS
-269 IDYAVMEKTDNAV
+269 IDYAVMEKTDSAV
-282 VIPLAAGWS
+282 VIPLDAGWS

-298 LWDVSEK
+298 LWDISEK
-305 DERGNSCKGDVLMVD
+305 DEQGNTCKGDVLAVD
-320 THNSYLHTNGRLLAT
+320 TYDSYLYTNGRLLAT
-335 VGVSNLVVVETDDA
+335 VGIKDLVVVETDDA

-358 QDVKAVVNQLQ
+358 QDVKTIVNQLQ
-369 ARARSEGESHRKVYR
+369 AQGRSERESHRKVYR

-392 AMNGRYQAKRIV
+392 AANGRYQAKRIV

-413 QMHHHR
+413 QKHYHR
-419 AEHWIVVQG
+419 AEHWVVVQG
-428 TGLVTRGDEKILL
+428 TGLVTRGDEEVML
-441 SVNESTYIPIGMAH
+441 SVNESIYIPIGTKH

-489 RVAESNTLKK
+489 RAEKK

>member
-27 IPLAGE
+27 IPLASE
-33 QTMLQDTLGRL
+33 QTMLQETLGRL
-44 QGLQAEALSPLMICN
+44 QGLSAEALSPLVICN

-71 EINVIAKNILLEPVG
+71 EMDVVAQNILLEPVG

-93 ALAALAAAP
+93 ALAALAANA

-107 VLPADHVIDDIP
+107 VLPADHVIDDIS
-119 AFHRAIELACR
+119 AFHSAIELACS

-148 TGYGYIQVAGAA
+148 TGYGYIQAA
-160 DAGINTNANTNTNT
+160 SDGKPGE
-174 NTNTNANTNG
+174 G
-184 GLTAQR
+184 GLAAQR

-217 MFAFKASRYLEELGR
+217 MFAFKASRYLEELAR
-232 YQLDMLNACRA
+232 FQPDMLKACRA
-243 ALGAASVDLDFT
+243 AFDGASVDCDFT
-255 RIDAELFAACPADS
+255 RLDKEAFSACPDDS
-269 IDYAVMEKTDNAV
+269 IDYAVMEKTDSAV
-282 VIPLAAGWS
+282 VIPLSAGWS

-298 LWDVSEK
+298 LWDISEK
-305 DERGNSCKGDVLMVD
+305 DAQGNTCKGDVLAVD
-320 THNSYLHTNGRLLAT
+320 THDSYLHTNGRLLAT
-335 VGVSNLVVVETDDA
+335 VGVKDLVVVETDDA
-349 VLVADKSRV
+349 ILVADKSRV
-358 QDVKAVVNQLQ
+358 QDVKVVVNQLKAQ
-369 ARARSEGESHRKVYR
+369 GRSERESHRKVYR
-384 PWGMYDSI
+384 PWGFYDSI
-392 AMNGRYQAKRIV
+392 AANSRYQAKRIV
-404 VKPGARLSL
+404 VNPGARLSL
-413 QMHHHR
+413 QKHYHR
-419 AEHWIVVQG
+419 AEHWVVVQG
-428 TGLVTRGDEKILL
+428 TGLVTRGDEELTL
-441 SVNESTYIPIGMAH
+441 SVNESVYIPIGMKH

-460 GVIPLEIIEV
+460 GRIPLEIIEV

-489 RVAESNTLKK
+489 RAEEK

>member
-27 IPLAGE
+27 IPLASE
-33 QTMLQDTLGRL
+33 QTMLQETLGRL
-44 QGLQAEALSPLMICN
+44 QGLHSEALSPLVICN

-71 EINVIAKNILLEPVG
+71 EMDVVAQNILLEPVG

-107 VLPADHVIDDIP
+107 VLPADHVIENIT
-119 AFHRAIELACR
+119 AFHSAIELACS
-130 EAEKGALVTFGVV
+130 EAVKGALVTFGVV

-148 TGYGYIQVAGAA
+148 TGYGYIQAA
-160 DAGINTNANTNTNT
+160 STGKLGEG
-174 NTNTNANTNG
+174 G
-184 GLTAQR
+184 GLTAHS
-190 IAQFVEKPDLATAQA
+190 IHQFVEKPDLATAQA

-217 MFAFKASRYLEELGR
+217 MFAFKAGRYLEELTR
-232 YQLDMLNACRA
+232 YQPEMLSACQA
-243 ALGAASVDLDFT
+243 AFDGASVDLDFT
-255 RIDAELFAACPADS
+255 RLDKAAFSACPDDS

-282 VIPLAAGWS
+282 VIPLDAGWS

-298 LWDVSEK
+298 LWDISDK
-305 DERGNSCKGDVLMVD
+305 DEQGNTCKGDVLAVD
-320 THNSYLHTNGRLLAT
+320 THDSYLHTNGRLLAT
-335 VGVSNLVVVETDDA
+335 VGIKDLVVVETDDA

-358 QDVKAVVNQLQ
+358 QDVKTVVNQLQ
-369 ARARSEGESHRKVYR
+369 AQGRSERESHRKVYR

-392 AMNGRYQAKRIV
+392 AANGRYQTKRIV
-404 VKPGARLSL
+404 VNPGARLSL
-413 QMHHHR
+413 QKHYHR
-419 AEHWIVVQG
+419 AEHWVVVQG
-428 TGLVTRGDEKILL
+428 TGLVTRGDEEVIL
-441 SVNESTYIPIGMAH
+441 SVNESIYIPIGMKH

-489 RVAESNTLKK
+489 RAEEK

>member
-27 IPLAGE
+27 IPLVSE
-33 QTMLQDTLGRL
+33 QTMLQETLSRL
-44 QGLQAEALSPLMICN
+44 QGLSAAALSPLVICN

-71 EINVIAKNILLEPVG
+71 EMDLVAKNILLEPVG

-107 VLPADHVIDDIP
+107 VLPADHVINDIS
-119 AFHRAIELACR
+119 AFHSAIELACS

-143 PTSAQ
+143 PTATE
-148 TGYGYIQVAGAA
+148 TGYGYIQAA
-160 DAGINTNANTNTNT
+160 STGMSDEST
-174 NTNTNANTNG
+174 
-184 GLTAQR
+184 GLTAHSIQ
-190 IAQFVEKPDLATAQA
+190 QFVEKPDLATAQA

-217 MFAFKASRYLEELGR
+217 MFAFKAGRYLEELER
-232 YQLDMLNACRA
+232 YQPEMLNACRA
-243 ALGAASVDLDFT
+243 AFDCASVDRDFT
-255 RIDAELFAACPADS
+255 RLDKEAFAACPDDS
-269 IDYAVMEKTDNAV
+269 IDYAVMEKTGSAV
-282 VIPLAAGWS
+282 VIPLDAGWS

-298 LWDVSEK
+298 LWDISEK
-305 DERGNSCKGDVLMVD
+305 DGQGNTCKGDVLAVD
-320 THNSYLHTNGRLLAT
+320 THDSYLHTNGRLLAT
-335 VGVSNLVVVETDDA
+335 VGIKDLVVVETDDA

-369 ARARSEGESHRKVYR
+369 AQGRSERESHRKVYR

-392 AMNGRYQAKRIV
+392 AANGRYQTKRIV
-404 VKPGARLSL
+404 VNPGARLSL
-413 QMHHHR
+413 QKHYHR
-419 AEHWIVVQG
+419 AEHWVVVQG
-428 TGLVTRGDEKILL
+428 TGLVTRGDEEVML
-441 SVNESTYIPIGMAH
+441 SVNESIYIPIGMMH

-489 RVAESNTLKK
+489 RAEEK

>member
-27 IPLAGE
+27 IPLASE
-33 QTMLQDTLGRL
+33 QTMLQETLGRL
-44 QGLQAEALSPLMICN
+44 QGLRAEALSPLVICN

-71 EINVIAKNILLEPVG
+71 EMDVVAQNILLEPVG

-107 VLPADHVIDDIP
+107 VLPADHVIENIT
-119 AFHRAIELACR
+119 AFHSAIELACS

-143 PTSAQ
+143 PMAAE
-148 TGYGYIQVAGAA
+148 TGYGYIQAASTSKSDEGA
-160 DAGINTNANTNTNT
+160 
-174 NTNTNANTNG
+174 
-184 GLTAQR
+184 GLTAHNIQ
-190 IAQFVEKPDLATAQA
+190 QFVEKPDLATAQA

-217 MFAFKASRYLEELGR
+217 MFAFKASRYLEELER
-232 YQLDMLNACRA
+232 YQPEMLSACRA
-243 ALGAASVDLDFT
+243 AFDGSSVDLDFT
-255 RIDAELFAACPADS
+255 RLDEAAFSACPDDS
-269 IDYAVMEKTDNAV
+269 IDYAVMEKTDSAV
-282 VIPLAAGWS
+282 VIPLDAGWS

-298 LWDVSEK
+298 LWDISEK
-305 DERGNSCKGDVLMVD
+305 DEQGNTCKGDVLAVD

-335 VGVSNLVVVETDDA
+335 VGIKDLVVVETDDA

-369 ARARSEGESHRKVYR
+369 AQGRSERESHRKVYR

-392 AMNGRYQAKRIV
+392 AANSRYQTKRIV
-404 VKPGARLSL
+404 VNPGARLSL
-413 QMHHHR
+413 QKHYHR
-419 AEHWIVVQG
+419 AEHWVVVQG
-428 TGLVTRGDEKILL
+428 TGLVTRGDEEVVL
-441 SVNESTYIPIGMAH
+441 SVNESVYIPIGMTH

-489 RVAESNTLKK
+489 RAEEK

>member
-27 IPLAGE
+27 IPLASE
-33 QTMLQDTLGRL
+33 QTMLQETLGRL
-44 QGLQAEALSPLMICN
+44 QGLRADALSPLVICN

-71 EINVIAKNILLEPVG
+71 EMDVVVQNILLEPVG

-93 ALAALAAAP
+93 ALAALAANA

-107 VLPADHVIDDIP
+107 VLPADHVIDDIG
-119 AFHRAIELACR
+119 AFHAAIELACR

-148 TGYGYIQVAGAA
+148 TGYGYIQAA
-160 DAGINTNANTNTNT
+160 SDGEPNA
-174 NTNTNANTNG
+174 G
-184 GLTAQR
+184 GLFAQR
-190 IAQFVEKPDLATAQA
+190 IAQFVEKPDLTTAQA

-217 MFAFKASRYLEELGR
+217 MFAFKASRYLEELAR
-232 YQLDMLNACRA
+232 FQPDMLKACRA
-243 ALGAASVDLDFT
+243 AFEGASVDMDFT
-255 RIDAELFAACPADS
+255 RLDKAAFSACPDDS

-282 VIPLAAGWS
+282 VIPLDAGWS

-298 LWDVSEK
+298 LWDISDK
-305 DERGNSCKGDVLMVD
+305 DAQGNTCKGDVLAVD
-320 THNSYLHTNGRLLAT
+320 THDSYLHTNGRLLAT
-335 VGVSNLVVVETDDA
+335 VGVKDLVVVETDDA
-349 VLVADKSRV
+349 ILVADKSRV
-358 QDVKAVVNQLQ
+358 QDVKAVVNQLKAQ
-369 ARARSEGESHRKVYR
+369 GRSERESHRKVYR
-384 PWGMYDSI
+384 PWGFYDSI
-392 AMNGRYQAKRIV
+392 AANGRYQAKRIV
-404 VKPGARLSL
+404 VNPGARLSL
-413 QMHHHR
+413 QKHYHR
-419 AEHWIVVQG
+419 AEHWVVVQG
-428 TGLVTRGDEKILL
+428 TGLVTRGDEELTL
-441 SVNESTYIPIGMAH
+441 SVNESVYIPIGMKH

-460 GVIPLEIIEV
+460 GRIPLEIIEV

-489 RVAESNTLKK
+489 RAEEK

>member
-27 IPLAGE
+27 IPLASE
-33 QTMLQDTLGRL
+33 QTMLQETLGRL
-44 QGLQAEALSPLMICN
+44 QGLRDEALSPLVICN

-71 EINVIAKNILLEPVG
+71 EMNLVAQNILLEPVG

-107 VLPADHVIDDIP
+107 VLPADHVIENIT
-119 AFHRAIELACR
+119 AFHSAIELACS

-148 TGYGYIQVAGAA
+148 TGYGYIQAASTGKSGEGA
-160 DAGINTNANTNTNT
+160 
-174 NTNTNANTNG
+174 
-184 GLTAQR
+184 GLTAQS
-190 IAQFVEKPDLATAQA
+190 IQQFVEKPDLATAQA

-217 MFAFKASRYLEELGR
+217 MFAFKASRYLEELER
-232 YQLDMLNACRA
+232 YQPEMLSACRA
-243 ALGAASVDLDFT
+243 AFDGASVDLDFT
-255 RIDAELFAACPADS
+255 RLDKAAFSACPDDS
-269 IDYAVMEKTDNAV
+269 IDYAVMEKTDSAV
-282 VIPLAAGWS
+282 VIPLDAGWS

-298 LWDVSEK
+298 LWDISDK
-305 DERGNSCKGDVLMVD
+305 DEQGNTCKGDVLAVD
-320 THNSYLHTNGRLLAT
+320 THDSYLHTNGRLLAT
-335 VGVSNLVVVETDDA
+335 VGIKDLVVVETDDA
-349 VLVADKSRV
+349 VLVADKNRV
-358 QDVKAVVNQLQ
+358 QDVKTVVNQLQ
-369 ARARSEGESHRKVYR
+369 AQGRSERESHRKVYR

-392 AMNGRYQAKRIV
+392 AANGRYQTKRIV
-404 VKPGARLSL
+404 VNPGARLSL
-413 QMHHHR
+413 QKHYHR
-419 AEHWIVVQG
+419 AEHWVVVQG
-428 TGLVTRGDEKILL
+428 TGLVTRGDEEVIL
-441 SVNESTYIPIGMAH
+441 SVNESIYIPIGMKH

-489 RVAESNTLKK
+489 RAEEK

>member
-27 IPLAGE
+27 IPLASE
-33 QTMLQDTLGRL
+33 QTMLQATLGRL
-44 QGLQAEALSPLMICN
+44 QGLGVEALSPLVICN

-71 EINVIAKNILLEPVG
+71 EIEVVAQNILLEPVG

-93 ALAALAAAP
+93 ALAALAAGP

-107 VLPADHVIDDIP
+107 VLPADHVIENIT
-119 AFHRAIELACR
+119 AFHSAIELARC

-148 TGYGYIQVAGAA
+148 TGYGYIQA
-160 DAGINTNANTNTNT
+160 ANT
-174 NTNTNANTNG
+174 G
-184 GLTAQR
+184 SSGLIAQS
-190 IAQFVEKPDLATAQA
+190 IKQFVEKPDLATAQA
-205 YVDSGDYYWNSG
+205 YVASGDYYWNSG

-232 YQLDMLNACRA
+232 YQPEILSACRA
-243 ALGAASVDLDFT
+243 AFDGASVDLDFT
-255 RIDAELFAACPADS
+255 RLDKATFSVCPDDS
-269 IDYAVMEKTDNAV
+269 IDYAVMEKTDSAV
-282 VIPLAAGWS
+282 VIPLDAGWS

-298 LWDVSEK
+298 LWDISEK
-305 DERGNSCKGDVLMVD
+305 DEQGNTCKGDVLVVD
-320 THNSYLHTNGRLLAT
+320 THDSYLHTNGRLLAT
-335 VGVSNLVVVETDDA
+335 VGIKGLVVVETDDA

-369 ARARSEGESHRKVYR
+369 AQGRSERESHRKVYR

-392 AMNGRYQAKRIV
+392 AANGRYQTKRIV
-404 VKPGARLSL
+404 VNPGARLSL
-413 QMHHHR
+413 QKHYHR
-419 AEHWIVVQG
+419 AEHWVVVQG
-428 TGLVTRGDEKILL
+428 TGLVTRGDEEVML
-441 SVNESTYIPIGMAH
+441 SVNESIYIPIGMKH

-489 RVAESNTLKK
+489 RAEQK

>member
-44 QGLQAEALSPLMICN
+44 QGLQAEGLSPLVICN

-71 EINVIAKNILLEPVG
+71 EIDVTAQNILLEPVG

-102 DDILL
+102 EDILL
-107 VLPADHVIDDIP
+107 VLPADHVIDDVP
-119 AFHRAIELACR
+119 AFHRAIELACS
-130 EAEKGALVTFGVV
+130 EAEQGALVTFGVV

-148 TGYGYIQVAGAA
+148 TGYGYIQAAG
-160 DAGINTNANTNTNT
+160 
-174 NTNTNANTNG
+174 G
-184 GLTAQR
+184 GLSQAGGSVAQR
-190 IAQFVEKPDLATAQA
+190 IAQFIEKPDLATAQA
-205 YVDSGDYYWNSG
+205 YVDSGGYYWNSG
-217 MFAFKASRYLEELGR
+217 MFAFKASRYLEELER
-232 YQLDMLNACRA
+232 YQPAMLSACRA
-243 ALGAASVDLDFT
+243 ALDGASVDLDFT
-255 RIDAELFAACPADS
+255 RIDAELFAACPDDS

-282 VIPLAAGWS
+282 VIPLDAGWS

-298 LWDVSEK
+298 LWDISEK
-305 DERGNSCKGDVLMVD
+305 DPQGNSCKGDVLAID
-320 THNSYLHTNGRLLAT
+320 TENSYLHTNGRLLAT
-335 VGVSNLVVVETDDA
+335 VGVKNLVVVETDDA

-358 QDVKAVVNQLQ
+358 QDVKAVVNRLQ
-369 ARARSEGESHRKVYR
+369 AEGRSERDSHRKVYR

-392 AMNGRYQAKRIV
+392 AQNGRYQTKRIV
-404 VKPGARLSL
+404 VNPGARLSL

-419 AEHWIVVQG
+419 SEHWVVVQG
-428 TGLVTRGDEKILL
+428 TGLVTRGDEQVLL
-441 SVNESTYIPIGMAH
+441 SVNESTYIPIGMRH

-489 RVAESNTLKK
+489 RAPEK

>member
-27 IPLAGE
+27 IPLASE
-33 QTMLQDTLGRL
+33 QTMLQATLGRL
-44 QGLQAEALSPLMICN
+44 QGLGVEALSPLVICN

-71 EINVIAKNILLEPVG
+71 EIEVVAQNILLEPVG

-93 ALAALAAAP
+93 ALAALAAGP

-107 VLPADHVIDDIP
+107 VLPADHVIENIT
-119 AFHRAIELACR
+119 AFHSAIELARC

-148 TGYGYIQVAGAA
+148 TGYGYIQA
-160 DAGINTNANTNTNT
+160 ANT
-174 NTNTNANTNG
+174 G
-184 GLTAQR
+184 SSGLIAQS
-190 IAQFVEKPDLATAQA
+190 IKQFVEKPDLATAQA
-205 YVDSGDYYWNSG
+205 YVASGDYYWNSG

-232 YQLDMLNACRA
+232 YQPEILSACRA
-243 ALGAASVDLDFT
+243 AFDVASVDLDFT
-255 RIDAELFAACPADS
+255 RLDKATFSVCPDDS
-269 IDYAVMEKTDNAV
+269 IDYAVMEKTDSAV
-282 VIPLAAGWS
+282 VIPLDAGWS

-298 LWDVSEK
+298 LWDISEK
-305 DERGNSCKGDVLMVD
+305 DEQGNTCKGDVLLVD
-320 THNSYLHTNGRLLAT
+320 THDSYLHTNGRLLAT
-335 VGVSNLVVVETDDA
+335 VGIKGLVVVETDDA

-369 ARARSEGESHRKVYR
+369 AQGRSERESHRKVYR

-392 AMNGRYQAKRIV
+392 AANGRYQTKRIV
-404 VKPGARLSL
+404 VNPGARLSL
-413 QMHHHR
+413 QKHYHR
-419 AEHWIVVQG
+419 AEHWVVVQG
-428 TGLVTRGDEKILL
+428 TGLVTRGDEEVML
-441 SVNESTYIPIGMAH
+441 SVNESIYIPIGMKH

-489 RVAESNTLKK
+489 RAEQK

>member
-27 IPLAGE
+27 IPLASE
-33 QTMLQDTLGRL
+33 QTMLQQTLGRL
-44 QGLQAEALSPLMICN
+44 QGLRAEALSPLVICN

-71 EINVIAKNILLEPVG
+71 EMDVVAQNILLEPVG

-107 VLPADHVIDDIP
+107 VLPADHVIENIT
-119 AFHRAIELACR
+119 AFHDAIELACS
-130 EAEKGALVTFGVV
+130 EADKGALVTFGVV

-148 TGYGYIQVAGAA
+148 TGYGYIQAASTGGA
-160 DAGINTNANTNTNT
+160 
-174 NTNTNANTNG
+174 
-184 GLTAQR
+184 GLTAHNIQ
-190 IAQFVEKPDLATAQA
+190 QFVEKPNLATAQT
-205 YVDSGDYYWNSG
+205 YVDSGDYFWNSG
-217 MFAFKASRYLEELGR
+217 MFAFKASRYLDELES
-232 YQLDMLNACRA
+232 YQPEMLSACRA
-243 ALGAASVDLDFT
+243 AFEGASVDLDFT
-255 RIDAELFAACPADS
+255 RLDEVAFSACPDNS
-269 IDYAVMEKTDNAV
+269 IDYAVMEKTDSAV
-282 VIPLAAGWS
+282 VIPLDAGWS

-298 LWDVSEK
+298 LWDISEK
-305 DERGNSCKGDVLMVD
+305 DEQGNTCKGDVLAVD
-320 THNSYLHTNGRLLAT
+320 THDSYLHTNGRLLAT
-335 VGVSNLVVVETDDA
+335 VGIKDLVVVETDDA

-369 ARARSEGESHRKVYR
+369 AQGRSERESHRKVYR

-392 AMNGRYQAKRIV
+392 AANGRYQTKRIV
-404 VKPGARLSL
+404 VNPGARLSL
-413 QMHHHR
+413 QKHYHR
-419 AEHWIVVQG
+419 AEHWVVVQG
-428 TGLVTRGDEKILL
+428 TGLVTRDDEEIML
-441 SVNESTYIPIGMAH
+441 SVNESIYIPIGMKH

-489 RVAESNTLKK
+489 RAEQK